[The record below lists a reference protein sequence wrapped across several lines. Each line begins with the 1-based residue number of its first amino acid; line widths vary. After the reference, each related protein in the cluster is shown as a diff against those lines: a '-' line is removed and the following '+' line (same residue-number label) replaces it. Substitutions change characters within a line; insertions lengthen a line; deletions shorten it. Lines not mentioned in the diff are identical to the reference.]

1 MEMKR
6 YKFLALAVLFLPVIT
21 VLPVFNVST
30 VDGFGVFEVDSTKTR
45 KEAQMGKAKKS
56 ESE

>member
-1 MEMKR
+1 MKR